1 MPKFTKT
8 YFHFNVEFPA
18 HSSLTVSS
26 PVGRCSLAPS
36 PRMCGAPSMEGKAG
50 PNANSFTASE
60 RIGIEWLSTRP
71 SQKSSNWLG
80 EKWFHNVTKNQKTE
94 ADISPL
100 SSLPGIVSSST
111 SSSPPCIVTYWPST
125 HYSND
130 DTDDYRVYHFYDDD
144 DDDDD
149 VEQV

>member
-1 MPKFTKT
+1 
-8 YFHFNVEFPA
+8 
-18 HSSLTVSS
+18 
-26 PVGRCSLAPS
+26 
-36 PRMCGAPSMEGKAG
+36 MEGKAG

-80 EKWFHNVTKNQKTE
+80 EKLFHIVTKNQKTE

-111 SSSPPCIVTYWPST
+111 SSSPPYIVTYWPSP

-130 DTDDYRVYHFYDDD
+130 DTDDDDDRVYHFYNDEDDD
-144 DDDDD
+144 N